1 MKSKFSTDTSVKEA
15 FLQVA
20 LDKKSKDDNNLQEI
34 LNGKLIFACFM
45 AAQ

>member
-20 LDKKSKDDNNLQEI
+20 LDKKSTDDNNLQEI